1 MNIASQQYG
10 AHDITVTISL
20 TLARRYTSYNISVI
34 PPVSPV
40 PITSTLDGV
49 TQIIQLTLLYNV
61 KYNLSVE
68 VSVLC
73 RGNMITPF
81 NLYYGEMHICFDIH
95 NKFGL
100 ITVCTVD
107 CGYPL
112 TSTDSMLQVTGYR
125 GPPVLEGTTVNFH
138 CSSGLILV
146 GNTSATCKAEGQW
159 EPDPNELTCSESKL
173 HKLPTKLEFHYDIN
187 EILRFPCS

>member
-20 TLARRYTSYNISVI
+20 TLAQRYASHNISVI

-49 TQIIQLTLLYNV
+49 THNIQLTLLYNV

-73 RGNMITPF
+73 REKMITRF
-81 NLYYGEMHICFDIH
+81 NLYYGEMHTCFDIH

-100 ITVCTVD
+100 INVSLFAQLTVAI
-107 CGYPL
+107 
-112 TSTDSMLQVTGYR
+112 
-125 GPPVLEGTTVNFH
+125 H
-138 CSSGLILV
+138 
-146 GNTSATCKAEGQW
+146 
-159 EPDPNELTCSESKL
+159 
-173 HKLPTKLEFHYDIN
+173 
-187 EILRFPCS
+187 